1 MRKHS
6 SFLLRCWELG
16 NDEQRIEIEH
26 IQSGTK
32 VLARSVA
39 DAVEW
44 ICEQGDASTQ
54 HGQAPGQAGA
64 EISNQHKGGRSGSFE
79 RQ

>member
-1 MRKHS
+1 MRRHS

-16 NDEQRIEIEH
+16 SGGEWIEIEH

-44 ICEQGDASTQ
+44 ICEQGDTAAQQEPATD
-54 HGQAPGQAGA
+54 QARGEVVTDSQ
-64 EISNQHKGGRSGSFE
+64 R
-79 RQ
+79 

>member
-16 NDEQRIEIEH
+16 NEGQRIEIEH
-26 IQSGTK
+26 IQAGTK
-32 VLARSVA
+32 MLARSVA

-44 ICEQGDASTQ
+44 ICAQGGT
-54 HGQAPGQAGA
+54 GA
-64 EISNQHKGGRSGSFE
+64 HHEPATSARGEGATDSE